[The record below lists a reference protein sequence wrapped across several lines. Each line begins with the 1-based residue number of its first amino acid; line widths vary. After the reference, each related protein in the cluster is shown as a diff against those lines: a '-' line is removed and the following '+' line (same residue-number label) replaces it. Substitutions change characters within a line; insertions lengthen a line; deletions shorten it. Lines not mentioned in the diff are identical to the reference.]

1 MISRIDRLA
10 ATVTLGVAFAS
21 AGFAQ
26 TLTSSGPTAPP
37 PPLPVAKRGDN
48 LRINLDGPI
57 RAAADVTPAAV
68 AHLHLAPG
76 QRVWAAVKATETRAY
91 PAVPCNDT
99 SRCQDRAI
107 SGM

>member
-26 TLTSSGPTAPP
+26 TLTSSGPTVPP

-48 LRINLDGPI
+48 LRINPTIEECRAGWRVGLKWTRKQFDGFCSQLSI
-57 RAAADVTPAAV
+57 T
-68 AHLHLAPG
+68 
-76 QRVWAAVKATETRAY
+76 K
-91 PAVPCNDT
+91 
-99 SRCQDRAI
+99 
-107 SGM
+107 